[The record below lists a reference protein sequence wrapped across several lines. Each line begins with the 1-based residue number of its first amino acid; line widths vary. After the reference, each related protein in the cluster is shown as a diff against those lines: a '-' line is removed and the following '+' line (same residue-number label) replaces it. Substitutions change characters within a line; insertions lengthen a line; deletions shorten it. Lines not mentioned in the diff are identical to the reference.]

1 MNFVDFCRLANQLWC
16 IVETSQDKDAEIGP
30 NVSSKFHFDASSK
43 DDEAGVGLDTSSESA
58 KRSEFHFDT
67 SSEFPL
73 SSEFPFDASFEF
85 YKLRVF

>member
-16 IVETSQDKDAEIGP
+16 IVETSQDEDAETGP
-30 NVSSKFHFDASSK
+30 NASSEFYFDTSSK
-43 DDEAGVGLDTSSESA
+43 DDEARAGLDTSFEFA
-58 KRSEFHFDT
+58 KSSEFHFDT